1 MRKTTRAGSLPG
13 AEATAATPMRFG
25 LAVLALASVAAF
37 GATLVALHLLRAD
50 VLPVA
55 QGISHYGNG
64 PYSWLLP
71 VANGFLGVGGLALV
85 LGLAFGVAPV
95 GRSVAGLALLG
106 LWSVA
111 QLITAF
117 FPIDAPGAP
126 PTIAGTIHGL
136 AGLSFLA
143 ATTAAL
149 LLTRGFRRD
158 TRWAAFARPA
168 GALALALLAAA
179 LVLYVLIEPFAGL
192 GIGGAAQR
200 VYWALLLAWLAWT
213 ALGLCNVAAGS
224 RTQTVD
230 PSPPVGRNP
239 DSTT

>member
-1 MRKTTRAGSLPG
+1 MSKTTRAGI
-13 AEATAATPMRFG
+13 PMGPG
-25 LAVLALASVAAF
+25 LAILALTSVAAF
-37 GATLVALHLLRAD
+37 GATLVALHLLRTD
-50 VLPVA
+50 VSPLA

-64 PYSWLLP
+64 PYRWLLS
-71 VANGFLGVGGLALV
+71 VANGVLGVGGLALV
-85 LGLAFGVAPV
+85 LGLASGVAPA

-126 PTIAGTIHGL
+126 PTVAGRIHGL

-143 ATTAAL
+143 ATAAAL
-149 LLTRGFRRD
+149 LLARGFGRD
-158 TRWAAFARPA
+158 TRWAVVARPA

-179 LVLYVLIEPFAGL
+179 LVLYVLVEPFAGL

-200 VYWALLLAWLAWT
+200 VYWAFLLAWLAWT
-213 ALGLCNVAAGS
+213 ALGLYNATAGS
-224 RTQTVD
+224 RTQIRRSL
-230 PSPPVGRNP
+230 SPPGL
-239 DSTT
+239 

>member
-1 MRKTTRAGSLPG
+1 MRKPTRAGTLPG
-13 AEATAATPMRFG
+13 AEATEGTGSG

-37 GATLVALHLLRAD
+37 ATTLMALHLVRAD
-50 VLPVA
+50 VSPLA

-64 PYSWLLP
+64 PYRWLLP
-71 VANGFLGVGGLALV
+71 VANGVLGVGGLALV
-85 LGLAFGVAPV
+85 LGLASSVAPA

-126 PTIAGTIHGL
+126 PTLAGTIHGL

-143 ATTAAL
+143 AAAAAL
-149 LLTRGFRRD
+149 LLARGFGQD
-158 TRWAAFARPA
+158 TRWATFARPA

-179 LVLYVLIEPFAGL
+179 LVQMFPGSCGSIRGADERPLV
-192 GIGGAAQR
+192 GGDR
-200 VYWALLLAWLAWT
+200 VGEVFGWA
-213 ALGLCNVAAGS
+213 
-224 RTQTVD
+224 R
-230 PSPPVGRNP
+230 
-239 DSTT
+239 ST

>member
-1 MRKTTRAGSLPG
+1 MRKPTRAGTLPG
-13 AEATAATPMRFG
+13 AEATEGTPRGSG

-37 GATLVALHLLRAD
+37 GTTLVALHLLRAD
-50 VLPVA
+50 VSPLA

-71 VANGFLGVGGLALV
+71 VANGVLGVGGLALV
-85 LGLAFGVAPV
+85 LGLASSVAPA
-95 GRSVAGLALLG
+95 GRSGAGLALLG

-117 FPIDAPGAP
+117 FPIDAPGGP

-143 ATTAAL
+143 AAAAAL
-149 LLTRGFRRD
+149 LLARGFRRD
-158 TRWAAFARPA
+158 THWAAFARPA

-179 LVLYVLIEPFAGL
+179 LGLYVLIEPFAGL

-200 VYWALLLAWLAWT
+200 VYWTFLLAWLAWT
-213 ALGLCNVAAGS
+213 ALGLGNAAAGS
-224 RTQTVD
+224 RMQTRRSLSSRW
-230 PSPPVGRNP
+230 P
-239 DSTT
+239 